1 MKIFIPGLNDPDL
14 KYREEETQLQRL
26 SRWAN
31 IYGDFK
37 VAHSYLDE
45 KGIHH
50 FSKHRSVLECLETD
64 WEIEFLEKANHRQIL
79 PIELVFD
86 LDEKPTLEDFNKL
99 CDHLDSYGESYFGFF
114 TGSKGYHIH
123 SFNYDLVNIPQQHTK
138 FLKEHILEE
147 WNADLHK
154 SSDKVMIAMEYQAHW
169 KTGKQKRVI
178 RNGRFN

>member
-64 WEIEFLEKANHRQIL
+64 WGIEFLKKANHRQIL
-79 PIELVFD
+79 PIEIVLD
-86 LDEKPTLEDFNKL
+86 LDENPTIEKFNEVCGL
-99 CDHLDSYGESYFGFF
+99 LDYSKDVYYGFH

-123 SFNYDLVNIPQQHTK
+123 IFSYDLCNERNKREIRLGLINHY
-138 FLKEHILEE
+138 
-147 WNADLHK
+147 NADALK
-154 SSDKVMIAMEYQAHW
+154 VSDNVMIAMEFKPHW
-169 KTGKQKRVI
+169 KTGNKKRLLK
-178 RNGRFN
+178 NG